1 MKNGSTILKLVV
13 VGVLGA
19 AAMVGCSDDEYRDP
33 EAYDKNGCRS
43 VFNNRT
49 DKYEDVCDGV
59 CIEVTDEITEEVSTK
74 CEAATTVPSEQ
85 ITTTSED
92 PTTTVEET
100 TTTVEEAP
108 TTVPRPTTTVKK
120 TTAATAPPTNAPATQ
135 APTTA
140 PTTTTT
146 VPTTTTTV
154 PTTTTTVPTTTTTA
168 PTTEAPTTAPGI
180 ITLPPVNV
188 SFMWSSDNGC
198 GGLGHLILDV
208 DVTGATSAG
217 TVSVS
222 VNGSPVSSYGG
233 PTTFGVGDTSM
244 IMFDQWP
251 ILSDGTYP
259 VTITASSATQGP
271 TTRTTSV
278 TYNCPP

>member
-49 DKYEDVCDGV
+49 GEYEDVCDG
-59 CIEVTDEITEEVSTK
+59 S
-74 CEAATTVPSEQ
+74 TTVAPGDDSVPEEE
-85 ITTTSED
+85 T
-92 PTTTVEET
+92 TTTVEET
-100 TTTVEEAP
+100 TTTVEETTT

-120 TTAATAPPTNAPATQ
+120 TTAATAPPTNAPVTQ

-140 PTTTTT
+140 TTTTAP
-146 VPTTTTTV
+146 PTTQA
-154 PTTTTTVPTTTTTA
+154 PTTA
-168 PTTEAPTTAPGI
+168 PTTEAPTTAPPTI
-180 ITLPPVNV
+180 LPPVTLPPVNV
-188 SFMWSSDNGC
+188 TYMWSLNTGC
-198 GGLGHLILDV
+198 GGLGYLILFV

-222 VNGSPVSSYGG
+222 VNGSPVSAYGG

>member
-49 DKYEDVCDGV
+49 DEYEDVCDG
-59 CIEVTDEITEEVSTK
+59 S
-74 CEAATTVPSEQ
+74 TTVAPGDESVPEEE
-85 ITTTSED
+85 T
-92 PTTTVEET
+92 TTTVEET
-100 TTTVEEAP
+100 TTTVEETTT

-120 TTAATAPPTNAPATQ
+120 TTAATAPPTNAPTTQ

-188 SFMWSSDNGC
+188 NATWSGLNEGC
-198 GGLGHLILDV
+198 NTPYNTLILMV
-208 DVTGATSAG
+208 DVMGATSAG
-217 TVSVS
+217 TVSVK
-222 VNGSPVSSYGG
+222 VNGQTVDSFGGSS
-233 PTTFGVGDTSM
+233 FAVGDTLYM
-244 IMFDQWP
+244 MFDQWP
-251 ILSDGTYP
+251 NLANGTYP
-259 VTITASSATQGP
+259 VTITASSSTQGP
-271 TTRTTSV
+271 TTVDTSV
-278 TYNCPP
+278 TYNCPV

>member
-49 DKYEDVCDGV
+49 DEYEDVCDG
-59 CIEVTDEITEEVSTK
+59 S
-74 CEAATTVPSEQ
+74 TTVAPGDESVPEEE
-85 ITTTSED
+85 T
-92 PTTTVEET
+92 TTTVEET
-100 TTTVEEAP
+100 TTTVEETTT

-120 TTAATAPPTNAPATQ
+120 TTAATAPPTNAPTTQ

-140 PTTTTT
+140 PTTQA
-146 VPTTTTTV
+146 P
-154 PTTTTTVPTTTTTA
+154 TTA
-168 PTTEAPTTAPGI
+168 PTTQAPTTVPPK
-180 ITLPPVNV
+180 TLPPVNV
-188 SFMWSSDNGC
+188 TYMWSSNTGC
-198 GGLGHLILDV
+198 GGLGYLILFV

-222 VNGSPVSSYGG
+222 VNGSPVSAYGG

-259 VTITASSATQGP
+259 VTITASSETQGP
-271 TTRTTSV
+271 TTRSTSV